1 MLYTISNN
9 TDDKELRN
17 LILEQLQINIPEKAS
32 EHEKLANVVQET
44 LEYMHLLTVYELEDT
59 EEYVRHSEIDEAILY
74 SILKAKQT
82 NEEKDN
88 LSIIQNQLQLAIT
101 WNRIDITRKYILNQ
115 STWGVRNMKTRHVVV
130 ICFKFFSMCFFKTK
144 FFEKLMYMAISGNR
158 VDFVEAFL
166 DHGLLLSKFLTHRRL
181 LKLYNDVCSS

>member
-32 EHEKLANVVQET
+32 EHEMLANVVQET

-88 LSIIQNQLQLAIT
+88 LSIIQNQLQLALT

-115 STWGVRNMKTRHVVV
+115 STWGVRNLKIRPAVE
-130 ICFKFFSMCFFKTK
+130 ICFKCFSMCLFSRPSFSRSLCTWQ
-144 FFEKLMYMAISGNR
+144 
-158 VDFVEAFL
+158 
-166 DHGLLLSKFLTHRRL
+166 
-181 LKLYNDVCSS
+181 